1 MKNEMINAAYT
12 EISNFRN
19 KFGENLFAAIMEED
33 NTTREMAKGIIS
45 VFSNCTTKND
55 FEIADN
61 MLMAICGY
69 NFEELVE
76 RIKKL
81 DEDGYQWESC

>member
-33 NTTREMAKGIIS
+33 NTTVLYA
-45 VFSNCTTKND
+45 
-55 FEIADN
+55 FEYIW
-61 MLMAICGY
+61 
-69 NFEELVE
+69 
-76 RIKKL
+76 K
-81 DEDGYQWESC
+81 